1 VKYVFLKGF
10 LMHGILRFSKIPVL
24 SVCFAIAA
32 GCDSGNVNS
41 QVEGDQPTAELAK
54 VDPDGGTPGAPPGLN
69 PSPAQGKQAD
79 NPLFKDFRSADP
91 SPFVHDGR
99 LKTLAALLVGRG
111 SRSTLS
117 ARLASLSKESR
128 GTIQGF
134 STVS

>member
-1 VKYVFLKGF
+1 MEFV
-10 LMHGILRFSKIPVL
+10 RFAEV
-24 SVCFAIAA
+24 A
-32 GCDSGNVNS
+32 GG
-41 QVEGDQPTAELAK
+41 G
-54 VDPDGGTPGAPPGLN
+54 PDGRD
-69 PSPAQGKQAD
+69 S
-79 NPLFKDFRSADP
+79 
-91 SPFVHDGR
+91 